1 MSLIGFNKNKRGKI
15 REEDI
20 DMKRIFVFLLISLCV
35 VVFLLYVGA
44 QENVV
49 ETPAASKN
57 VVAPI
62 DELATR
68 LNVTIIDGINDKLIK
83 LENCAVQ
90 VRGSLLIAEDTYKY
104 TNTFI
109 EGDRY
114 EIVINIKLK
123 K

>member
-1 MSLIGFNKNKRGKI
+1 
-15 REEDI
+15 
-20 DMKRIFVFLLISLCV
+20 MKRISILLLIGLCV
-35 VVFLLYVGA
+35 VIFLLYVGA
-44 QENVV
+44 QEKADEKVE
-49 ETPAASKN
+49 ETPATSSN
-57 VVAPI
+57 VVAPL

-68 LNVTIIDGINDKLIK
+68 LNVLIIDGINDKLIK

-114 EIVINIKLK
+114 EIVINIRLK